1 MTANGQAEANPRELS
16 VRQLSVRAQNVLR
29 NEGFI
34 DADGN
39 VDVAAL
45 RALDDR
51 ELKRLHN
58 LGKRTFNELRG
69 TFGDHVPQSPPFE
82 REVARVGSIVRENRS
97 DSVVISEA
105 LARNQQVLNQ
115 IAVSCNWICSHVRE
129 VTSKAALALS
139 DFTDYDLLS
148 ELQRRTERRQEEL
161 RQTEQ
166 LRKAEQSQQAEQSTN
181 SMELTNTL

>member
-1 MTANGQAEANPRELS
+1 MSNEQAHNGAENMTANGHIEANPCK
-16 VRQLSVRAQNVLR
+16 LSVRAQNVLK
-29 NEGFI
+29 NEGFM

-51 ELKRLHN
+51 ELMRLPN
-58 LGKRTFNELRG
+58 LGKRTFRELRG
-69 TFGDHVPQSPPFE
+69 TFGDHVPQSPPFLSDIE
-82 REVARVGSIVRENRS
+82 SAVARIGSIIRENRP
-97 DSVVISEA
+97 DAVLIAEA

-115 IAVSCNWICSHVRE
+115 IAVSCNWICSHVQQ

-139 DFTDYDLLS
+139 DFTDFDLLS

-161 RQTEQ
+161 RQNEQ
-166 LRKAEQSQQAEQSTN
+166 LRKNEQSASA
-181 SMELTNTL
+181 